1 MFNNNSEENNM
12 SNYSSSEK
20 MVVKN
25 NRKVF
30 YNEGSYVINNIL
42 VKKGDEI
49 SFSDLKKIFRSNR
62 LLRELYSNISNVGK
76 GRKMYY
82 EFYDFGDRY
91 KINVYGMIK
100 FYMNDLHIV
109 KKGSRLFLI
118 KEDFRVLRDKGFRM
132 LQDNEKVNRW
142 EEKKKS

>member
-1 MFNNNSEENNM
+1 M
-12 SNYSSSEK
+12 SRYSSSEK

-62 LLRELYSNISNVGK
+62 LLRELYYNISNVGS
-76 GRKMYY
+76 GRCMYY
-82 EFYDFGDRY
+82 DFFDFSDRY
-91 KINVYGMIK
+91 KINVYGMINNRLG
-100 FYMNDLHIV
+100 MDLNIV
-109 KKGSRLFLI
+109 KKGSRLFLV
-118 KEDFRVLRDKGFRM
+118 KEDFSVLKKDYK
-132 LQDNEKVNRW
+132 LIKDNINVFCW
-142 EEKKKS
+142 EEK